1 MCTNHTCVHK
11 PVFPVYREEI
21 AGIVAIFCLK
31 ISTTMAGIGG
41 GPIIQPMLIVLFGF
55 LTKEAVT
62 VGAFATFLATAASF
76 IANFKQRHPEKSHSV
91 LLDYGVTSIMMPTT
105 LAGA

>member
-1 MCTNHTCVHK
+1 
-11 PVFPVYREEI
+11 
-21 AGIVAIFCLK
+21 
-31 ISTTMAGIGG
+31 MAGIGG

-62 VGAFATFLATAASF
+62 VGAFATFVATAASF
-76 IANFKQRHPEKSHSV
+76 LVNIQQRHPEKRHAV

-105 LAGA
+105 LAGAQVGSYLLVVLPAVLV